1 VAIKT
6 IEQQDEQAQHRMRSL
21 LIRDRVALSNH
32 IRSFLYERGI
42 ILNLGIAVIKNKVP
56 DLLEDAENDLTDIS
70 RALLARLYQQ
80 FERLTEDIQWFTK
93 RIEKHAMADEVAT
106 RLMAMPGI
114 GVIVSSAL
122 KGWMGDGQQFKK
134 GRHASAALGIIP
146 RQNTTGGKEKL
157 LGITKKGDPYVRAL
171 VVHGARSVVARSADK
186 TDPLSQWINQIK
198 ERRGYNKAVVALAN
212 KLVRIA
218 WVIIAK
224 GEHYQPKT
232 ATI

>member
-1 VAIKT
+1 
-6 IEQQDEQAQHRMRSL
+6 M
-21 LIRDRVALSNH
+21 
-32 IRSFLYERGI
+32 
-42 ILNLGIAVIKNKVP
+42 P
-56 DLLEDAENDLTDIS
+56 DLLEDAEIDLTDTA

-80 FERLTEDIQWFTK
+80 FERFTEDIQWFTK
-93 RIEKHAMADEVAT
+93 RIEERTKADEVAT

-114 GVIVSSAL
+114 GLIVSSAL

-134 GRHASAALGIIP
+134 GRDASAALGIVP

-171 VVHGARSVVARSADK
+171 VVHGARSVVARSASK

-198 ERRGYNKAVVALAN
+198 ERRGYDKAVVALAN
-212 KLVRIA
+212 KLVRMA

-232 ATI
+232 AAT